1 MFPGSV
7 CSSLVVVET
16 FLTGKRMLW
25 KMFLIVRISGGA
37 GVNLQTL
44 PSSPVLSNF
53 LIFYGCQVYSDEFY
67 SSAHSSKLQ
76 ISLVEVFFF
85 RENNAQKG

>member
-1 MFPGSV
+1 MFPGLV

-25 KMFLIVRISGGA
+25 KMFLIVRISEG

-53 LIFYGCQVYSDEFY
+53 LISYGCQVYSDEFH

-76 ISLVEVFFF
+76 I
-85 RENNAQKG
+85 